1 MNWVQSSDNQ
11 GPINLDNIITFEK
24 EAYREQDGPF
34 EIIFFSVS
42 GKLFYWR
49 YCTESDR
56 DEDYQL
62 LIKRLEWPS

>member
-1 MNWVQSSDNQ
+1 MNWVQSTDNQ
-11 GPINLDNIITFEK
+11 DPINLDNIVTIEK

-49 YCTESDR
+49 FCTEEAR
-56 DEDYQL
+56 DKDYL
-62 LIKRLEWPS
+62 LLLQWLASC